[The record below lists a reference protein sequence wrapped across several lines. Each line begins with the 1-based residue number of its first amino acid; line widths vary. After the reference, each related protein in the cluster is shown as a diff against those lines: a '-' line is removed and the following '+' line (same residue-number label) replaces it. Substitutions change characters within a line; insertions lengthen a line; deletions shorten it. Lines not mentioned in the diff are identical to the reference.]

1 MKKIFENLKISKKLT
16 VGFAIICLIA
26 VIIGTVGAVNI
37 FRIKDADVNLYQ
49 DYTKGLQDAGNA
61 AVDFQ
66 QLRYDIYKLR
76 KSEGSSQSNIESAIS
91 AVATSKASFEEHIS
105 ECDAS
110 LSSGEF
116 SGQYESIKNEWSQYL
131 VLLNEDLD
139 AAKENNFD
147 TLTKNSADLGNEG
160 IAIRD
165 DFTALFYGLSQSAS
179 DKSASNVKLA
189 YSAVLLMVVI
199 VLAGIIISILLSRYI
214 SGMISKPMQKF
225 AAFADLLAVGDID
238 VSKVTEEKDRLLAL
252 RKDEVGSLASSFDKV
267 MASTAEQALKMRAIA
282 DGDLT
287 TVVTVRSEF
296 DVLGKAL
303 SELVEKFHVL
313 AVSIVL
319 SADQVNS
326 GAKQVADS
334 STSLSQGATEQ
345 ASSVEELTASL
356 EEITSQ
362 TTLNAQNAQTT
373 DELAKNIKKDAET
386 GNVQMTEMLRA
397 MDNINAS
404 SDSISKIIKV
414 IEDIAFQTN
423 ILALNAA
430 VEAARA
436 GQYGKGFAVVAE
448 EVKNLAG
455 QSAKA
460 AKETTDLIENS
471 IKSVEAG
478 TKIANGT
485 AGALGKIVS
494 GISKASELIDDIT
507 TASNEQASALEEINQ
522 GIMQISQVVQSNAAA
537 SEECAAASEELSSQ
551 ADSLKENVS
560 IFKLNTGSALLS
572 GSDSNPQK

>member
-147 TLTKNSADLGNEG
+147 TLTKNSTDLGNEG